1 MVKRKLSG
9 DFNIKMNEIT
19 KEIKKRI
26 LYLKDLNEIDKILNS
41 NKFDE
46 IDLRNLYYG
55 RLNDEI
61 ESLNNILKKIK
72 KNYPELMI

>member
-1 MVKRKLSG
+1 
-9 DFNIKMNEIT
+9 MNMDEIT
-19 KEIKKRI
+19 KEIEKRI

-55 RLNDEI
+55 RLNDEV
-61 ESLNNILKKIK
+61 ESLNNTLKKIK
-72 KNYPELMI
+72 KSYPEFMI

>member
-1 MVKRKLSG
+1 MVKTKLSG
-9 DFNIKMNEIT
+9 DVNIKMNEII
-19 KEIKKRI
+19 KEIEKRI

-55 RLNDEI
+55 RLNDEV
-61 ESLNNILKKIK
+61 ESLNNTLKKIK
-72 KNYPELMI
+72 KSYPEFII

>member
-1 MVKRKLSG
+1 
-9 DFNIKMNEIT
+9 MNEII

-26 LYLKDLNEIDKILNS
+26 LYLKDLNEIDNILNS

-55 RLNDEI
+55 RLNDEV
-61 ESLNNILKKIK
+61 ESLNNTLKKIK
-72 KNYPELMI
+72 KSYPEFMI

>member
-1 MVKRKLSG
+1 MVKRKLSR
-9 DFNIKMNEIT
+9 DVNIKMNEIT
-19 KEIKKRI
+19 KEIEKRI

-55 RLNDEI
+55 RLNDEV
-61 ESLNNILKKIK
+61 ENLNNILKKIK
-72 KNYPELMI
+72 KNYPELLI